1 MGTSAVIHQYRV
13 EEDVGYQP
21 VIHRNEIDVG
31 YQPVIHHNE
40 KDVGRDMKPVI
51 HHDVGTD
58 EAVIHRETNVGT
70 DETA

>member
-31 YQPVIHHNE
+31 YQPVIHH
-40 KDVGRDMKPVI
+40 
-51 HHDVGTD
+51 DVGT
-58 EAVIHRETNVGT
+58 ECGSNTSEKRYRHE
-70 DETA
+70 